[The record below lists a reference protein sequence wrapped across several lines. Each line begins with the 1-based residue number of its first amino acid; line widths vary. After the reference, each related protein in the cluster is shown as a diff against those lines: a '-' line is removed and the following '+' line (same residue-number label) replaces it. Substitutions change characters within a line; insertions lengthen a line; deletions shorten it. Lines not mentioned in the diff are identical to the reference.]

1 MKYEFQTDYRLERFV
16 LRTQWK
22 DLPEE
27 IRKRAIVC
35 GIDLMIALLLG
46 SRGNQ
51 FRAGCTFAEKY
62 YQHGDIP
69 VVGSEKTFNLP
80 GAVVAMSHASNSFDI
95 DDGHNM
101 IKGHPGTSF
110 VAGVLSAA
118 LAKQCSYEEYLAAL
132 AVTYEVTI
140 RFGLAEQD
148 HYGYL
153 HSTGTYGAFG
163 TAAGMGRLLGFTEKQ
178 LNNAL
183 SVADFHAPLTPVMR
197 SVQYPSMNK
206 DGVPFGALVGM
217 QAVLETLCG
226 TTGVGNILE
235 LPAYKKYIDSLGR
248 EYEIMNLYFKPFTCC
263 RWAHQPIQA
272 CIDLKAQEGFAPED
286 IDHAVVHTFDSAAQ
300 LSKII
305 PHTTDEAQ
313 YNIAWPV
320 ASALVFGDVGIAQ
333 VIESA
338 LDNEDVIRM
347 MDRLQ
352 FTVDPEMDRQF
363 PGKRLAWVEIF
374 LKDGR
379 CLKSKVYEADGE
391 AKDHVDL
398 EWMERKFRKRTQGL
412 LTEAAQDETLDLLEH
427 HLDMPINAVIS
438 HLNSLVL

>member
-22 DLPEE
+22 DLPED

-35 GIDLMIALLLG
+35 AIDLMIALLLG

-51 FRAGCTFAEKY
+51 FRAGCAFAEKY
-62 YQHGDIP
+62 YQHGNIP

-118 LAKQCSYEEYLAAL
+118 LAKQCSYQDYLTAL
-132 AVTYEVTI
+132 AVTYEVTV

>member
-1 MKYEFQTDYRLERFV
+1 
-16 LRTQWK
+16 
-22 DLPEE
+22 
-27 IRKRAIVC
+27 
-35 GIDLMIALLLG
+35 
-46 SRGNQ
+46 
-51 FRAGCTFAEKY
+51 
-62 YQHGDIP
+62 
-69 VVGSEKTFNLP
+69 
-80 GAVVAMSHASNSFDI
+80 
-95 DDGHNM
+95 
-101 IKGHPGTSF
+101 
-110 VAGVLSAA
+110 
-118 LAKQCSYEEYLAAL
+118 
-132 AVTYEVTI
+132 
-140 RFGLAEQD
+140 
-148 HYGYL
+148 
-153 HSTGTYGAFG
+153 
-163 TAAGMGRLLGFTEKQ
+163 
-178 LNNAL
+178 
-183 SVADFHAPLTPVMR
+183 MR